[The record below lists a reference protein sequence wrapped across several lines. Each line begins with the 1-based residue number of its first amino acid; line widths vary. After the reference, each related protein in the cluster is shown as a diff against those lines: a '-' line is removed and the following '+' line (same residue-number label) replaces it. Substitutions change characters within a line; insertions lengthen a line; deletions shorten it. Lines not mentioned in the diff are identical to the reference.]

1 MTPKVKKA
9 KDQKKNKKAT
19 PKASPKTTPK
29 ASPKTSV
36 LGKVKAYCLPCK
48 TKVSLDKDIKLI
60 KRKLKN
66 GNTVTILCGYC
77 YDCKSKN
84 CTIIANSKK

>member
-1 MTPKVKKA
+1 MPIKTKSPVKRKST
-9 KDQKKNKKAT
+9 KKT
-19 PKASPKTTPK
+19 VPYPD
-29 ASPKTSV
+29 
-36 LGKVKAYCLPCK
+36 LGKVKAYCLQCK

-77 YDCKSKN
+77 YDCKSKI